1 MGWEVLERRLVSGND
16 SVFGARQWGQVIWER
31 SWKAQL
37 EVKGLATSF
46 DTFKL
51 ENVSSLDTFKFPVAA
66 QEWYYRYFLLNSHF
80 CLQLILCYNE
90 GQILEE
96 MLPNFV
102 LSVWCWLG
110 PVIYCFAWAEQ
121 WSFYI
126 QFTQDFCHGMM
137 YFIRCLLCI
146 YWDNR
151 FFFFKLIVKWHVYW
165 AVYVEPSLHTK
176 INTT

>member
-1 MGWEVLERRLVSGND
+1 MGGEVLEKRLVSGND

-51 ENVSSLDTFKFPVAA
+51 ENVSSLDTLKFLLPHKNGITG
-66 QEWYYRYFLLNSHF
+66 YHFLLNSHF

-102 LSVWCWLG
+102 LSV
-110 PVIYCFAWAEQ
+110 
-121 WSFYI
+121 
-126 QFTQDFCHGMM
+126 
-137 YFIRCLLCI
+137 
-146 YWDNR
+146 
-151 FFFFKLIVKWHVYW
+151 
-165 AVYVEPSLHTK
+165 
-176 INTT
+176 